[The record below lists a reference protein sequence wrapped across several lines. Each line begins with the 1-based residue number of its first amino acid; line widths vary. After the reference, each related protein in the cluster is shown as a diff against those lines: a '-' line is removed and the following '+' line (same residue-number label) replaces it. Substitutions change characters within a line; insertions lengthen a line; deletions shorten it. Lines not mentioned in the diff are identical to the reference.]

1 MERDGGDG
9 KWGKINQGETV
20 AEVMSR
26 RTCANRSGSLA
37 GWLAEAESN
46 RGRTTAPYL
55 NPFLL
60 YFSFASLSFLYYF
73 PSLPPIWSSSSPH
86 YLDVTPPLPTHAL
99 ILNPLDNLRLV
110 LFFSLSLSP
119 LPHFTSHN
127 FPSCL
132 QKAAHHQGLCAAPFP
147 SRGPLARSSSLP
159 VENVQIIG
167 SVSLFP

>member
-60 YFSFASLSFLYYF
+60 YFFICLA
-73 PSLPPIWSSSSPH
+73 
-86 YLDVTPPLPTHAL
+86 
-99 ILNPLDNLRLV
+99 
-110 LFFSLSLSP
+110 LFFIL
-119 LPHFTSHN
+119 
-127 FPSCL
+127 FPVPTANL
-132 QKAAHHQGLCAAPFP
+132 VIFF
-147 SRGPLARSSSLP
+147 SSLLSRHSP
-159 VENVQIIG
+159 PSN
-167 SVSLFP
+167 SCTHLKPS